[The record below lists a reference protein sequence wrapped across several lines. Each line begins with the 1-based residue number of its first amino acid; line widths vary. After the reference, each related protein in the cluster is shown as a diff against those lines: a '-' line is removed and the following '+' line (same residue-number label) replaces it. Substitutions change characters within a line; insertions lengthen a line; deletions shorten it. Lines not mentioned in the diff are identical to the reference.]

1 MNIKVRSLL
10 LVLFIIG
17 GTVMPEVLQAQG
29 IEVCDNGVDDD
40 NDGLIDLNDEDCACQ
55 VIEPISLIPN
65 PSFEDQIC
73 CPTNRSQ
80 MNCAETWI
88 QASAPT
94 TDYIHQCGWLGW
106 ENLPMPL
113 PIPDGEGAL
122 GFRDGRF
129 TQMENNNGGDNDND
143 NPNWKE
149 YAGACLT
156 SPLRAGVSY
165 TFQFNIGFTNAESS
179 PPLDVTFFGT
189 TDCANLPFGNGDSAF
204 GCPTNGPNWTR
215 LGLVRA
221 SGSNEW
227 RQLSINITPT
237 TDIHAIT
244 IGPPCNRSSGNQN
257 PYYFFDN
264 LVLAEQSA
272 FEFDIKANN
281 QPCADD
287 LSLSI
292 PNYDSLTYQW
302 YKNGEALLGETLSQL
317 KQQPSSGRYTVV
329 LTSSENC
336 GMTRPFDFAA
346 PTFSSQTNLSI
357 CEGEDFNFNN
367 QLITTSG
374 TYWDTLK
381 SVNNCDSIVQLVL
394 TINSNW
400 ESTVN
405 AKIFPWETFKI
416 GTHQFRE
423 KGSYNRTISS
433 SSGCD
438 STVQLVLDHYAVYI
452 PNIFSPN
459 DDGVNDFFAINGGQ
473 DLTSVEDLTIIDRW
487 GNQIYHQTSSA
498 SRDSNKGWDGQ
509 SKGKK
514 VSTGVFFYTANL
526 FMDDGNE
533 RAISGMVTL
542 IR

>member
-1 MNIKVRSLL
+1 MNIKIRSLF
-10 LVLFIIG
+10 LVLFIISG
-17 GTVMPEVLQAQG
+17 MLPASSQAQG

-55 VIEPISLIPN
+55 IIEPISLIPN
-65 PSFEDQIC
+65 PSFEDQLC
-73 CPTNRSQ
+73 CPTRRSQ
-80 MNCAETWI
+80 MDCAATWI

-94 TDYIHQCGWLGW
+94 TDYIHECGWLGW
-106 ENLPMPL
+106 PNLPIPL

-129 TQMENNNGGDNDND
+129 PQMENNNGGNSDN

-156 SPLRAGVSY
+156 SPLKAGVSY
-165 TFQFNIGFTNAESS
+165 TFRFYIGFTNAESS
-179 PPLDVTFFGT
+179 PPINVTFFGT
-189 TDCANLPFGNGDSAF
+189 SDCKNLPFGNGDSAF
-204 GCPTNGPNWTR
+204 GCPTNGPGWTR
-215 LGLVRA
+215 LGVAQA
-221 SGSNEW
+221 SGNNEW

-237 TDIHAIT
+237 EDIHAIT
-244 IGPPCNRSSGNQN
+244 IGPPCNSSSASQN

-272 FEFDIKANN
+272 FEFDIKADT
-281 QPCADD
+281 QPCAND

-302 YKNGEALLGETLSQL
+302 YKNGKALIGETLSQL
-317 KQQPSSGRYTVV
+317 QQPPSDGRYIVV
-329 LTSSENC
+329 LTSSESCN
-336 GMTRPFDFAA
+336 MTRPFDFAA
-346 PTFSSQTNLSI
+346 PQFFNQINQTI
-357 CEGEDFNFNN
+357 CEGENLNFNN
-367 QLITTSG
+367 RQITTSG

-381 SVNNCDSIVQLVL
+381 SVNNCDSIIQLTL
-394 TINSNW
+394 TINSNL
-400 ESTVN
+400 ETVVN
-405 AKIFPWETFKI
+405 AKIFPWEIFNI
-416 GTHQFRE
+416 GNHQFSE
-423 KGSYNRTISS
+423 KGTYNRTISS
-433 SSGCD
+433 SFGCD
-438 STVQLVLDHYAVYI
+438 STVQLVLNHYAVYI

-459 DDGVNDFFAINGGQ
+459 GDGVNDFFTITGGQ
-473 DLTSVEDLTIIDRW
+473 DLTAVKDLTIIDRW
-487 GNQIYHQTSSA
+487 GNQVYQQNASA

-514 VSTGVFFYTANL
+514 ASTGGYLYTANL
-526 FMDDGNE
+526 FMDDGKE